1 MLAFSAS
8 ASALSASALSA
19 SSRRPGTGGAA
30 AYVSLF
36 TLSGI
41 ATVLATR
48 AYLAQAGYPKLGGGG
63 SNLHIAHMLWGGL
76 LMAAAVLL
84 ALCLLGRA
92 ARGLAA
98 LVGGVGFGLF
108 IDEIGKQI
116 TDEPGY
122 FYQPAAGIIYATFAL
137 LLVLSRLI
145 RRRTADPARLTAEQ
159 RTANAADLAL
169 TGVTSG
175 LTAEQRQAALR
186 LVEASGRDVDRAL
199 VRLLAAV
206 PERAPAGR
214 WRSLALSWG
223 PRCVAALRRLAR
235 TRVAAALAVVCV
247 LTEALMLTVWIPVDI
262 VSGELA
268 ADPQRGAAVGILL
281 CAAVSTVLGVA
292 GLARLRRDQATAFR
306 LFRYALL
313 VDVLVGQVFKFTVN
327 QFAAVSELAI
337 DLGVMWVLS
346 VHLTDRLSDHRASR
360 SPVAPRPVAATP

>member
-1 MLAFSAS
+1 MFGL
-8 ASALSASALSA
+8 SALRGF
-19 SSRRPGTGGAA
+19 RRLHGRRGAGAA
-30 AYVSLF
+30 AYVGLF

-41 ATVLATR
+41 ATVLVTR

-84 ALCLLGRA
+84 ALCFLGRP

-108 IDEIGKQI
+108 IDEVGKQI

-137 LLVLSRLI
+137 LLVLTSLI

-186 LVEASGRDVDRAL
+186 LVEGSEREVDRAL
-199 VRLLAAV
+199 ARLLAAV
-206 PERAPAGR
+206 RVTERAPAGR
-214 WRSLALSWG
+214 WRSLARSWG
-223 PRCVAALRRLAR
+223 WRLAR
-235 TRVAAALAVVCV
+235 TRLAAALAVVCV
-247 LTEALMLTVWIPVDI
+247 VTEALMLTVWIPVDI
-262 VSGELA
+262 ISGELA
-268 ADPQRGAAVGILL
+268 GDPQPGASVGILL
-281 CAAVSTVLGVA
+281 SAAVSTVLGVA
-292 GLARLRRDQATAFR
+292 GLARLRRDQATALR
-306 LFRYALL
+306 LLRLALL
-313 VDVLVGQVFKFTVN
+313 VDILVGQVFKFTVN
-327 QFAAVSELAI
+327 QFAAVTELAI
-337 DLGVMWVLS
+337 DLGVLWVLT
-346 VHLTDRLSDHRASR
+346 VRLAHLASR
-360 SPVAPRPVAATP
+360 SAARAAALAAA